1 MEVVIDGVIFQFQSR
16 GGVSRIYREVLPRMC
31 EQDDSLR
38 ITLLLREGRAP
49 QQGLPL
55 HQSIAHRT
63 VPHVNSYLRPRRLWS
78 KQASSVTRLVDRLW
92 IGDGA
97 GKIWHSTY
105 YTMPSKWRGAQV
117 VTVVDMIY
125 ELYPNFFNKP
135 YDNDFRKQKRR
146 AISQAAAVIC
156 ISETT
161 RRDVQHFYGLD
172 DNKLFVVPLAHSD
185 SFLPT
190 AGDTGSAQRPFL
202 LYVGKRIHYKNFELL
217 LNAYSQWQ
225 GRQEVD
231 LIVVTDSD
239 WTPEERRRLTE
250 LDLASRVQLL
260 THIDDERLRSLYSQ
274 ALAFVYPSLYE
285 GFGIPL
291 LEAMAC
297 GCAVVASDIP
307 STREVAGDCAIY
319 FDPSSAG
326 DLRVVLDQ
334 VLAKRGDSARRAAG
348 IARANTFSWNET
360 ARRTLEVYRS
370 VSG

>member
-1 MEVVIDGVIFQFQSR
+1 LWGKQA
-16 GGVSRIYREVLPRMC
+16 
-31 EQDDSLR
+31 
-38 ITLLLREGRAP
+38 LLVTQLVE
-49 QQGLPL
+49 
-55 HQSIAHRT
+55 
-63 VPHVNSYLRPRRLWS
+63 RLW
-78 KQASSVTRLVDRLW
+78 V
-92 IGDGA
+92 GNGA

-125 ELYPNFFNKP
+125 ELYPNLFNEP
-135 YDNDFRKQKRR
+135 YDDDFRKQKRR

-161 RRDVQHFYGLD
+161 RRDVQQFYGLD
-172 DNKLFVVPLAHSD
+172 DDKLFVVPLAHSE
-185 SFLPT
+185 SFRPG
-190 AGDTGSAQRPFL
+190 ADDTSSAQRPFL

-217 LNAYSQWQ
+217 LDAYSQWHANN
-225 GRQEVD
+225 EVD
-231 LIVVTDSD
+231 LILVTDSD
-239 WTPEERRRLTE
+239 WTPEERQRLTA
-250 LDLASRVQLL
+250 LNLTSRVQLL

-297 GCAVVASDIP
+297 GCPVVASDIP
-307 STREVAGDCAIY
+307 STREVAGDCAFY
-319 FDPSSAG
+319 FDPSSAE

-334 VLAKRGDSARRAAG
+334 VLANGSDSARRAAG

-360 ARRTLEVYRS
+360 ARGTLEVYRS
-370 VSG
+370 VLG